1 MDANL
6 QFYILSI
13 EVLSV
18 LGVVGLTIFVAAIFL
33 YAGYRFVVGDPWIIP
48 DGEDVIPVLLLYF
61 AFVIA
66 WPILLFMGAV
76 WVILLSL
83 RKLVTN

>member
-33 YAGYRFVVGDPWIIP
+33 YAGYRFVVGDSWSIP
-48 DGEDVIPVLLLYF
+48 DGGDVILVLLLYF

-76 WVILLSL
+76 WVILLGL
-83 RKLVTN
+83 RKLVTR